1 MAHGLGFSCHDPS
14 VTLLPELPRIPDGLI
29 EELRRDPSYA
39 LETLAFAA
47 VDVHGPAAK
56 AWVASRGTMRYSKEQ
71 LAKSAVQRA
80 KNTARLE
87 GAALGLGGFVTI
99 APDTVA
105 IVWILTREVIFVA
118 AAYGHDPTDRARA
131 AELLVVLD
139 VYDTVEGAQAGLD
152 RQGQRLATA
161 LAQSQVTR
169 RLQGTDRSFSNRL
182 IRFTG
187 KRVARR
193 YGGRLVPGLGA
204 VLGSI
209 DNAAAAKSFGEK
221 AIAFYA
227 KR

>member
-1 MAHGLGFSCHDPS
+1 MIPS
-14 VTLLPELPRIPDGLI
+14 MPQLSDLPRIPEGLI

-47 VDVHGPAAK
+47 VDVHGPAAQQ
-56 AWVASRGTMRYSKEQ
+56 WLQSRGPMRYSKEQ

-80 KNTARLE
+80 RNTARVE

-99 APDTVA
+99 APDAVA
-105 IVWILTREVIFVA
+105 LVWILTREVIFVA
-118 AAYGHDPTDRARA
+118 AAYGLDPTDRARA
-131 AELLVVLD
+131 AELLVVLE
-139 VYDTVEGAQAGLD
+139 VYDTVEEAQAGLD
-152 RQGQRLATA
+152 RQGTRLASA

-169 RLQGTDRSFSNRL
+169 RLSPSDKSMSHRIT
-182 IRFTG
+182 RFAA
-187 KRVARR
+187 KRAAKR

-204 VLGSI
+204 VLGAI
-209 DNAAAAKSFGEK
+209 DNAAAATATGER